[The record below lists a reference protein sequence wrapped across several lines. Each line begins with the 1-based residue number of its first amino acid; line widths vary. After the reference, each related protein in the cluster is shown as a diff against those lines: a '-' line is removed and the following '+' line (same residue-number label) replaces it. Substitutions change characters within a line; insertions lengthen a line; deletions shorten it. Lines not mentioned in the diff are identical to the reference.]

1 LEPKTPVACPIKTK
15 ELGNWFLAFPFGVE
29 YITILLNR
37 SISRK
42 ISQPFL
48 ATFQA
53 MILLVYRKIW
63 LRSFTTYTD
72 SLDSCV
78 ELHAKTHRSQNR
90 KYCYNLDIQIAN
102 SLVHPHQSVWHFLCD
117 SLAQQSSGHQLL
129 LDNRN
134 RLDHSLWT
142 RTPAT
147 NRSQS
152 TSFKF
157 RLHSGFLEAGKTLLN
172 FISSRLLLLHQ

>member
-1 LEPKTPVACPIKTK
+1 MRVDSSFLTSK
-15 ELGNWFLAFPFGVE
+15 LGSFH
-29 YITILLNR
+29 YIQYINMIVVSS

-48 ATFQA
+48 SIFH
-53 MILLVYRKIW
+53 MIHLVYRKIW

-72 SLDSCV
+72 NLDSCV

-90 KYCYNLDIQIAN
+90 RYCYNLDIQIAN

-117 SLAQQSSGHQLL
+117 SLAQQSPGHQLL

-147 NRSQS
+147 NRSQP
-152 TSFKF
+152 
-157 RLHSGFLEAGKTLLN
+157 LW
-172 FISSRLLLLHQ
+172 